1 MSKLEEY
8 RKEIDSIDKEMIAL
22 FERRMDVA
30 RKVGEYKKENN
41 MEILN
46 SKREAEV
53 IEKNTNS
60 LKNKD
65 YKDLG
70 REFFE
75 NLMKL
80 SRSLQEKLIK
90 E

>member
-1 MSKLEEY
+1 MNKLEEY

-46 SKREAEV
+46 SKRETEV

-65 YKDLG
+65 YEDLG

>member
-1 MSKLEEY
+1 MNKLEEY
-8 RKEIDSIDKEMIAL
+8 RKEIDLIDKEMIAL

-46 SKREAEV
+46 SKREEEV
-53 IEKNTNS
+53 IEKNVNS

-65 YKDLG
+65 YKNVT
-70 REFFE
+70 RKFFE
-75 NLMKL
+75 NIMEL
-80 SRSLQEKLIK
+80 SRSLQKDIIK

>member
-1 MSKLEEY
+1 MNKLEEY
-8 RKEIDSIDKEMIAL
+8 RREIDLIDKEMIAL

-53 IEKNTNS
+53 IEKNVNS

-65 YKDLG
+65 YKDIG

-80 SRSLQEKLIK
+80 SRSLQKDIIK

>member
-1 MSKLEEY
+1 MNKLEEY
-8 RKEIDSIDKEMIAL
+8 RREIDLIDKEMIAL

-70 REFFE
+70 KEFFE

-80 SRSLQEKLIK
+80 SRNLQENIIK

>member
-1 MSKLEEY
+1 MNKLEEY
-8 RKEIDSIDKEMIAL
+8 RKEIDLIDKEMIAL

-46 SKREAEV
+46 SKREEEV
-53 IEKNTNS
+53 IEKNVNS
-60 LKNKD
+60 LKNKE
-65 YKDLG
+65 YKNVT
-70 REFFE
+70 RKFFE
-75 NLMKL
+75 NIMEL
-80 SRSLQEKLIK
+80 SRSLQKDIIK

>member
-1 MSKLEEY
+1 MNKLEEY
-8 RKEIDSIDKEMIAL
+8 RKEIDLIDKEMIAL

-46 SKREAEV
+46 SKREEEV
-53 IEKNTNS
+53 IEKNVNS
-60 LKNKD
+60 LKNKE
-65 YKDLG
+65 YKNVT
-70 REFFE
+70 RKFFE
-75 NLMKL
+75 NIMEL
-80 SRSLQEKLIK
+80 SRSLQKNIIK

>member
-8 RKEIDSIDKEMIAL
+8 RKEIDSIDKELISL

-60 LKNKD
+60 LKNKEYTD
-65 YKDLG
+65 IG

-80 SRSLQEKLIK
+80 SRSLQSDIIK